1 MAGPLDGVR
10 VLDIATFV
18 AAPFCGT
25 IMAEFGAEV
34 IKIEQ
39 PGEGDSLRRF
49 GTMTDSGDTLVWLSE
64 ARNKK
69 SVTLDLRTPEG
80 ADLFRQLVA
89 AADVVLENFRPGTM
103 EKWGLGYASLAEIN
117 PRLVMLVC

>member
-1 MAGPLDGVR
+1 V
-10 VLDIATFV
+10 FV
-18 AAPFCGT
+18 SSILPRLWPRHSAGT

-39 PGEGDSLRRF
+39 PGGGDSLRRF

-89 AADVVLENFRPGTM
+89 AADVVLENFSRVRWENG
-103 EKWGLGYASLAEIN
+103 ALA
-117 PRLVMLVC
+117 MLPLPKSTQGW